1 VFKAI
6 VSTSLIHIVE
16 SHSASAP
23 DQALTSL
30 HLSMVEFLGL
40 GLRAWMHNLRFCVG
54 LFLKLHHACANIF
67 LATINATK
75 YLQKLKIPSL
85 FLEEANI
92 TVFQYQLNFKKD

>member
-1 VFKAI
+1 
-6 VSTSLIHIVE
+6 
-16 SHSASAP
+16 
-23 DQALTSL
+23 
-30 HLSMVEFLGL
+30 MVEFL

-75 YLQKLKIPSL
+75 DLQKLKIPSS

-92 TVFQYQLNFKKD
+92 TIFQYQLNFKKDWGKAY

>member
-1 VFKAI
+1 MHTFPYCKEDRKIDVFGFKRWVFKAI

-23 DQALTSL
+23 DQALTS
-30 HLSMVEFLGL
+30 
-40 GLRAWMHNLRFCVG
+40 
-54 LFLKLHHACANIF
+54 LHHACANIF